1 MVEPF
6 EKAARAIWEQDMKD
20 EEYNRITVYP
30 EGISEAY
37 MTENELT
44 EDIVTEFG
52 YHLYVNLSSAK
63 ATTYKGV
70 VVDENGNVVKET
82 VDGEEANKTEDR
94 VLPSLFEI
102 RANIMLT
109 ALKAVDQTDLTEEE
123 IEELEALIE
132 EYNGYVTTDVTN
144 ALTKY
149 YDTLAGQVMGSTFGS
164 LLQQKEIISLL
175 EKGTISTPSNVT
187 VENVK
192 EIFDVNVDSVYESTL
207 TLLAKGDEQL
217 FSVQPKAE
225 KESE

>member
-1 MVEPF
+1 
-6 EKAARAIWEQDMKD
+6 
-20 EEYNRITVYP
+20 
-30 EGISEAY
+30 
-37 MTENELT
+37 
-44 EDIVTEFG
+44 
-52 YHLYVNLSSAK
+52 
-63 ATTYKGV
+63 
-70 VVDENGNVVKET
+70 
-82 VDGEEANKTEDR
+82 
-94 VLPSLFEI
+94 
-102 RANIMLT
+102 MLT

-123 IEELEALIE
+123 VEELEALIE

-149 YDTLAGQVMGSTFGS
+149 YNTLAGQVMGTTFGS

-187 VENVK
+187 VEDVK
-192 EIFDVNVDSVYESTL
+192 EIYDVNVDSVYEGTL